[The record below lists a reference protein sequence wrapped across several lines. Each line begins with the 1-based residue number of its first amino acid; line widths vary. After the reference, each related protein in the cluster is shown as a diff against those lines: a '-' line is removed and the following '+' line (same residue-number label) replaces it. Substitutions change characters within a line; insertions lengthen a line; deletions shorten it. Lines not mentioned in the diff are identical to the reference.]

1 MLYGGAVDVLVLHP
15 LLSHSTFPAV
25 LPRLLGHTGE
35 VHQIGFCIR
44 KHLVV
49 LANTRV
55 YTYLTPLEDTE
66 SDSWT

>member
-1 MLYGGAVDVLVLHP
+1 MLYGGAADLPVLHP
-15 LLSHSTFPAV
+15 LLGHSTFPAV
-25 LPRLLGHTGE
+25 LPRLPGHTGE
-35 VHQIGFCIR
+35 VHQVGFCIR

-55 YTYLTPLEDTE
+55 YTCFTPFEDTE